1 MALKFR
7 FSCSRN
13 TLYQSL
19 YKVIHY
25 EIRLKN
31 SNSFLMRNPIKT
43 LNDSAK
49 TYVRHQ
55 KIHNTEFHRQLDS
68 SCAHKVLFRLQRIR
82 KNKCI
87 YLIDRLG

>member
-1 MALKFR
+1 
-7 FSCSRN
+7 
-13 TLYQSL
+13 
-19 YKVIHY
+19 
-25 EIRLKN
+25 
-31 SNSFLMRNPIKT
+31 MRNPIKT

-87 YLIDRLG
+87 YLIDRLIEIRELKKCCKMFYLWEGCDNIFSM